1 MSVTAGDRAGPW
13 PLRRDEPGAAGLAA
27 ALPGVLDRVLAD
39 AIRPPEPCGRVTAAG
54 AVCVVARRGI
64 IAVELA
70 HGVAQT
76 HDGEVMLAQPRPVS
90 PATRFDV
97 ASVTKLIATA
107 AATLSLVDRGDL
119 RLSDDLGTLLPELA
133 ATAHDPRF
141 ARITVA
147 ELLSHRGGLAA
158 WEPTYLHAADP
169 EGALARVAQLPLV
182 DPPGHHRRY
191 SDLSMMLLG
200 AVVAAAGAAPL
211 EEVVDRLVIRPLSL
225 ASTGYGPIGP
235 TAAATSLGNPYE
247 HRMIATGE
255 PYPVTG
261 DPHAFDR
268 WRHHTL
274 VGEVNDGNAH
284 YGFGGVA
291 GHAGVFATATDLV
304 RSGHA
309 LLLGVQGRDTPLA
322 AATTVRRFL
331 APDTGPVL
339 GAWEG
344 RLEAV
349 LGAGSGGLGHG
360 GFTGCELLI
369 DPERELVVAL
379 VSNRQ
384 HPGEPYP
391 SIAPL
396 WHRVLRL
403 VLDGVG

>member
-1 MSVTAGDRAGPW
+1 MRVAAGDRAGPW
-13 PLRRDEPGAAGLAA
+13 PLRRDEPGSAGLAA
-27 ALPGVLDRVLAD
+27 ALPGVLESVLTD
-39 AIRPPEPCGRVTAAG
+39 AVRPPEPGGRATTAG

-70 HGVAQT
+70 RGAAQT
-76 HDGEVMLAQPRPVS
+76 HDGEVMLEQPRPVS
-90 PATRFDV
+90 SATRFDV
-97 ASVTKLIATA
+97 ASVTKLIATTS
-107 AATLSLVDRGDL
+107 ATLSLVDRGDL
-119 RLSDDLGTLLPELA
+119 RLSDDLGALLPELV

-141 ARITVA
+141 AEITVA

-169 EGALARVAQLPLV
+169 EGALARVATLPLV
-182 DPPGHHRRY
+182 DAPGRQRRY

-211 EEVVDRLVIRPLSL
+211 EEVVDRLVLRPLSL
-225 ASTGYGPIGP
+225 NSTGYGPIGA
-235 TAAATSLGNPYE
+235 TAAATSHGNPYE
-247 HRMIATGE
+247 HRMIAAGT

-261 DPHAFDR
+261 DPHVFGR

-284 YGFGGVA
+284 YAFGGVA
-291 GHAGVFATATDLV
+291 GHAGLFSTATDLV

-322 AATTVRRFL
+322 AATTVRGFL
-331 APDTGPVL
+331 APGTGPVL
-339 GAWEG
+339 GAWDD
-344 RLEAV
+344 RLEPV

-391 SIAPL
+391 SIVPL
-396 WHRVLRL
+396 WHRLLRL
-403 VLDGVG
+403 VLAGVR